1 MYHESELQ
9 AFYSV
14 DQVLKILR
22 KNPAFNKY
30 CYQRTLKK
38 GDSIQLTPHTRG
50 SFYMIEK
57 GNFSVYYESRLTGRT
72 LIFFFQHNDIV
83 NFPLLKE
90 KMHPVLDFIALDEA
104 QVWVIDFNFMLSA
117 VKLEDPR
124 NYLQLNFLSTVQTHL
139 GNALIRKSLDSK
151 KRILHALVELT
162 EQMALFN
169 ADQVYELPNFMTYE
183 LLAEIAGTSRGYTSR
198 ILRELREASVLDSSK
213 RPWIVKDLEL
223 LNDLLY
229 EGT

>member
-1 MYHESELQ
+1 
-9 AFYSV
+9 
-14 DQVLKILR
+14 
-22 KNPAFNKY
+22 
-30 CYQRTLKK
+30 
-38 GDSIQLTPHTRG
+38 
-50 SFYMIEK
+50 MIEK
-57 GNFSVYYESRLTGRT
+57 GDFSVYYESRLTGKI
-72 LIFFFQHNDIV
+72 LISFFRHNDMF

-90 KMHPVLDFIALDEA
+90 RMNPVLEVVALKDA
-104 QVWVIDFNFMLSA
+104 QVWVIDFNFMKSS

-124 NYLQLNFLSTVQTHL
+124 NYLQLNFLATTQTQL

-162 EQMALFN
+162 EHMALYN
-169 ADQVYELPNFMTYE
+169 QDKVYELPNFMTYE

-198 ILRELREASVLDSSK
+198 ILRELRDDNILDSSN

-223 LNDLLY
+223 LNNLLY